1 MPTGFAH
8 LTHRFNLLWGS
19 VGDVHGLLL
28 LCRSVCQKL
37 LNLHIRDASDVVLGL
52 PEQVLEAGVEVLH
65 FFNREWG
72 REGGEKEVEGEEE
85 DMGEM
90 VGDERVCKRRR
101 DSKTRISTGEQKYI
115 YKTQSM

>member
-1 MPTGFAH
+1 MFKA
-8 LTHRFNLLWGS
+8 
-19 VGDVHGLLL
+19 
-28 LCRSVCQKL
+28 
-37 LNLHIRDASDVVLGL
+37 A
-52 PEQVLEAGVEVLH
+52 VEVIFLL
-65 FFNREWG
+65 NREWG
-72 REGGEKEVEGEEE
+72 REGWGEKEVEGEEE